1 MSHHFE
7 QSDDQGF
14 WKLELLGQTS
24 KVYLSCYRTTLPP
37 TIKSKYDVPA
47 YTDQST
53 NGPVAFGDTK
63 YSIYS
68 QLSERPF

>member
-24 KVYLSCYRTTLPP
+24 KVYLSCYRTNLPP
-37 TIKSKYDVPA
+37 TIRSKDVVPA
-47 YTDQST
+47 YTNQFT
-53 NGPVAFGDTK
+53 NGPVVFGDKK

-68 QLSERPF
+68 QLSERQF